1 MKPHGFT
8 LLEVLV
14 ALAVLAIAMAALLR
28 VASTSTTTF
37 AELRNRTLAGWVAE
51 NAVARFRLQSRWP
64 GSGSHFHGSE
74 RMAGRDWHWAIS
86 VASTPDHDLRRL
98 SVAVHVAGA
107 NLPEPLLTAFM
118 GRLR

>member
-1 MKPHGFT
+1 MKPGGFT

-28 VASTSTTTF
+28 VASTSTSTF

-51 NAVARFRLQSRWP
+51 NAVARLRLQARWP
-64 GSGSHFHGSE
+64 SVGSQLQGHQ
-74 RMAGRDWHWAIS
+74 RMAGHDWHWTIT
-86 VASTPDHDLRRL
+86 VAGTPDHDLRRL
-98 SVAVHVAGA
+98 AVAVHVAGA
-107 NLPEPLLTAFM
+107 SLPEPLLTAFM